1 MSKKR
6 KVRKSKEIKFKVALE
21 AIKGSKTV
29 SQIAKE
35 YDVHPEQITQWKS
48 ELLDNGSTLFNSKI
62 EKKSSVDQKEVDS
75 LYKTIGQQTTEL
87 NFLKKNL
94 GMSTDWKD

>member
-29 SQIAKE
+29 PQIAKE
-35 YDVHPEQITQWKS
+35 YNVHPEQITQWKS
-48 ELLDNGSTLFNSKI
+48 ELLDNGSNLFNSKS
-62 EKKSSVDQKEVDS
+62 EKNSSVDQKEVDS

>member
-75 LYKTIGQQTTEL
+75 LYKTIGQQTIV
-87 NFLKKNL
+87 
-94 GMSTDWKD
+94 DP